1 MKLSEMFET
10 RKALVAERDSIL
22 AQDTMSVEVEARGH
36 EVANELGKLD
46 AEIRAA
52 QVRERFASS
61 SAIEN
66 IVKRDNERSLDIRDS
81 AKYKDQFINYL
92 RNGTMPEQRELIS
105 TASSSILIPKIYE
118 EMTMKYLSAN
128 SVMRSIG
135 DLRTGVQG
143 YQALRYSTLK
153 TADYT
158 SAWTEAD
165 TGSVAAAAADP
176 LFTEVALPPVLCL
189 PKTEVSQQLIVQSDR
204 AFNVEEEVLSHLQ
217 VQLSKNLEFGYV
229 GGSGTNTPTG
239 IFKVTSTTGIN
250 ITTATATSGGGNLR
264 ANSIA
269 GVTAASGGW
278 VGKLLEMRYTKL
290 PAAYWNTASWI
301 IPQDVY
307 AVIAGTLVNNVPIF
321 VPSSDNVATLQNAAP
336 FTLFGLP
343 VYVTEYIPAQ
353 ITTNTT
359 GKNCLVV
366 LGGIRDAFA
375 MREWG
380 SMSVTRDEYSLSG
393 TGRIR
398 YQGMMFANSN
408 HTRVNALV
416 QLQVTNAGS

>member
-10 RKALVAERDSIL
+10 RKALTAERDSIL
-22 AQDTMSVEVEARGH
+22 AQDSMTVEVEARGH

-66 IVKRDNERSLDIRDS
+66 MAKRDNERSLDIRDS
-81 AKYKDQFINYL
+81 KKYEDEFVNYL
-92 RNGTMPEQRELIS
+92 RSGTMPESRALIS
-105 TASSSILIPKIYE
+105 NSSSSILIPKVYE
-118 EMTMKYLSAN
+118 DAVMKYLSAQ
-128 SVMRSIG
+128 SIMRNIG
-135 DLRTGVQG
+135 DLKTGCQG
-143 YQALRYSTLK
+143 FQALRYSTLK

-158 SAWTEAD
+158 SAWTLAD
-165 TGSVAAAAADP
+165 TGSVVATDADP
-176 LFTEVALPPVLCL
+176 LFTEVSLPPILCL
-189 PKTEVSQQLIVQSDR
+189 PKTEVSQQLIVQADR
-204 AFNVEEEVLSHLQ
+204 GFNVEQEVLSHLQ

-229 GGSGTNTPTG
+229 AGSGTNSPTG
-239 IFKVTSTTGIN
+239 IFTVNSTTGIN
-250 ITTATATSGGGNLR
+250 ITTATATAALGNTR
-264 ANSIA
+264 AASIG
-269 GVTAASGGW
+269 GVTTAGW
-278 VGKLLEMRYTKL
+278 LAKLTEMRYSKL
-290 PAAYWNTASWI
+290 PAAYWNSSAWI

-307 AVIAGTLVNNVPIF
+307 AVIAGIVVNNVPLF
-321 VPSSDNVATLQNAAP
+321 VPSGDAGITNAAP
-336 FTLFGLP
+336 FTLMGLP
-343 VYVTEYIPAQ
+343 VYVTEYVPTQ
-353 ITTNTT
+353 NTTIST

-366 LGGIRDAFA
+366 LGTIKEAFA

-380 SMSVTRDEYSLSG
+380 PSMSITRDEYSLSG

-408 HTRVNALV
+408 FTRVNALV

>member
-10 RKALVAERDSIL
+10 RKALVTERDSIL

-81 AKYKDQFINYL
+81 AKYKDQFVNYL

-118 EMTMKYLSAN
+118 EMVMKYLSAN

-165 TGSVAAAAADP
+165 SGTVAATNADP

-229 GGSGTNTPTG
+229 GGSGTNQPTG

-250 ITTATATSGGGNLR
+250 ITTATASSGGGNLR

-269 GVTAASGGW
+269 GVTSAGW
-278 VGKLLEMRYTKL
+278 VAKLLEMRYTKL
-290 PAAYWNTASWI
+290 PAAYWNTAAWI

-307 AVIAGTLVNNVPIF
+307 ATIAGTLVNSVPIF
-321 VPSSDNVATLQNAAP
+321 VPSSDSIASLQNAAP

-343 VYVTEYIPAQ
+343 VYITEYIPAQ
-353 ITTNTT
+353 VTTNTT

-366 LGGIRDAFA
+366 LGGIRDSFA

-408 HTRVNALV
+408 FTRVNALV
-416 QLQVTNAGS
+416 QLQVTNAAS

>member
-10 RKALVAERDSIL
+10 RKALVSERDSIL

-118 EMTMKYLSAN
+118 EMTMKYLSAQ
-128 SVMRSIG
+128 SIMRNIG

-158 SAWTEAD
+158 SAWTQAD
-165 TGSVAAAAADP
+165 SASVAATAADP
-176 LFTEVALPPVLCL
+176 LFAEVALPPVLCL

-204 AFNVEEEVLSHLQ
+204 SFNVEEEVLSHLQ

-229 GGSGTNTPTG
+229 GGSGTNSPTG
-239 IFKVTSTTGIN
+239 IFTVTSTSGIN
-250 ITTATATSGGGNLR
+250 ITTATATAAGGNLR

-278 VGKLLEMRYTKL
+278 VGKLLEMRYTKC

-307 AVIAGTLVNNVPIF
+307 ATLAGTLVNSVPIF
-321 VPSSDNVATLQNAAP
+321 VPSADSQTLQNAAP
-336 FTLFGLP
+336 FTLFGRP

-366 LGGIRDAFA
+366 LGNIQESFA

-380 SMSVTRDEYSLSG
+380 SMSITRDEYSMSG

-408 HTRVNALV
+408 FTRVNALV
-416 QLQVTNAGS
+416 QLQVTNAAS

>member
-1 MKLSEMFET
+1 MKLSELYES
-10 RKALVAERDSIL
+10 RKSLEAERDSIL
-22 AQDTMSVEVEARGH
+22 AQDSLTVEVEARGH

-66 IVKRDNERSLDIRDS
+66 IVKRDNARTLDDRDS
-81 AKYKDQFINYL
+81 SKYKDQFINYL

-105 TASSSILIPKIYE
+105 TASSSILIPKVYE
-118 EMTMKYLSAN
+118 DSVMKYLSAQ
-128 SVMRSIG
+128 SIMRNIG
-135 DLRTGVQG
+135 DLRTGCQG

-158 SAWTEAD
+158 SAWTQAD
-165 TGSVAAAAADP
+165 SGTVAATAADP

-217 VQLSKNLEFGYV
+217 VQLSKNLEYGYV
-229 GGSGTNTPTG
+229 AGSGTNSPTG
-239 IFKVTSTTGIN
+239 IFTVTSTSGIN
-250 ITTATATSGGGNLR
+250 ITTATATAAGGNLR

-269 GVTAASGGW
+269 GVTSAGW
-278 VGKLLEMRYTKL
+278 VAKLLEMRYTKC

-301 IPQDVY
+301 IPQDIY
-307 AVIAGTLVNNVPIF
+307 ATIAGTLVNSVPIF
-321 VPSSDNVATLQNAAP
+321 VPSSDSIASLQNAAP
-336 FTLFGLP
+336 FTLFGRP
-343 VYVTEYIPAQ
+343 VYVTEYTPTQ

-366 LGGIRDAFA
+366 LGNIQDSFA

-380 SMSVTRDEYSLSG
+380 SMSITRDEYSMSG

-408 HTRVNALV
+408 FTRVNALV
-416 QLQVTNAGS
+416 QLQVTNAAS

>member
-10 RKALVAERDSIL
+10 RKALVTERDSIL

-81 AKYKDQFINYL
+81 NKYKDQFINYL

-118 EMTMKYLSAN
+118 DSVLKYLSAN
-128 SVMRSIG
+128 SIMRNIG

-158 SAWTEAD
+158 SAWTQAD
-165 TGSVAAAAADP
+165 SGTVAATA
-176 LFTEVALPPVLCL
+176 ALPPVLCL

-204 AFNVEEEVLSHLQ
+204 SFNVEEEVLSHLQ

-229 GGSGTNTPTG
+229 GGSGTNSPTG
-239 IFKVTSTTGIN
+239 IFTVTSTSGIN
-250 ITTATATSGGGNLR
+250 ITTATATAAMSNTR
-264 ANSIA
+264 AASIG
-269 GVTAASGGW
+269 GVTTAGW
-278 VGKLLEMRYTKL
+278 VAKLLEMRYTKL
-290 PAAYWNTASWI
+290 PAAYWNTAAWI

-307 AVIAGTLVNNVPIF
+307 ATLAGTLVNSVPIF
-321 VPSSDNVATLQNAAP
+321 VPSSDSTASIQNAAP

-343 VYVTEYIPAQ
+343 VFVTEYTPAQ

-366 LGGIRDAFA
+366 LGGIRDSFA

-408 HTRVNALV
+408 FTRVNALV